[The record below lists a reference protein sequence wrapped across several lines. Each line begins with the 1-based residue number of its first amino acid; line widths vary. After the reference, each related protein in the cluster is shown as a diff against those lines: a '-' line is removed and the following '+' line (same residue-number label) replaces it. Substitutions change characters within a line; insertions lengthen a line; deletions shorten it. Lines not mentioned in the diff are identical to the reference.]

1 MSDFVLRDH
10 YLLERDSEEDALL
23 KHAEVGVPGL
33 QELVQE
39 LREQTNI
46 MLPSVRAALE
56 RFLLPALR

>member
-1 MSDFVLRDH
+1 MSDLVLRDR
-10 YLLERDSEEDALL
+10 YLLERDCKEDALL

-39 LREQTNI
+39 LGGQTDI